1 MDEEDLEKVKE
12 VRDEFKEK
20 YLTNPTVEK
29 KVDKIENG
37 FFQEF
42 MQTFDSNIDIDPG
55 RLIGLTDGIFGMV
68 MTLLVFSMALPGAQ
82 LLSETDFITFL
93 QANAHTFGLTIV
105 SFILVSSFW
114 IYHHEFLKIDS
125 FNILHLW
132 IHMFFLACISVIPFT
147 TSMMGVYSEF
157 LIAEALFGLN
167 ILLVILIFLIMYH
180 HAYTKGFL
188 VKKPSKSEKRYV
200 INTFILII
208 ILTLAVNILGYT
220 ISEDFM
226 YLFLLVPVIS
236 TIRDIRFKMK
246 SRSH

>member
-1 MDEEDLEKVKE
+1 MDEEDFERVKSF
-12 VRDEFKEK
+12 RDEFKEK

-68 MTLLVFSMALPGAQ
+68 MTLFVFSMALPGVE
-82 LLSETDFITFL
+82 LLTETDFITFL

-114 IYHHEFLKIDS
+114 IYHHEFLKINS
-125 FNILHLW
+125 LNMLHLW
-132 IHMFFLACISVIPFT
+132 IHMFFLACISVTPFT
-147 TSMMGVYSEF
+147 TSIMGNYSQF
-157 LIAEALFGLN
+157 FIAEVLFGIN
-167 ILLVILIFLIMYH
+167 IFLTILTFLIMYH

-188 VKKPSKSEKRYV
+188 EKKPSKSEKRYV

-236 TIRDIRFKMK
+236 TIRDIRFRMK
-246 SRSH
+246 S

>member
-1 MDEEDLEKVKE
+1 MDGEDLEKVKE
-12 VRDEFKEK
+12 FRDKFKEK

-29 KVDKIENG
+29 KVDTIENG

-42 MQTFDSNIDIDPG
+42 VQTFDSNIDIDPG

-167 ILLVILIFLIMYH
+167 ILLVILIFLIIYH
-180 HAYTKGFL
+180 HAYTKLFL
-188 VKKPSKSEKRYV
+188 VKKPSNSEKRYV

-246 SRSH
+246 SQPH

>member
-1 MDEEDLEKVKE
+1 MDGEDLEKVKE
-12 VRDEFKEK
+12 FRDKFKEK

-29 KVDKIENG
+29 KVDTIENG

-42 MQTFDSNIDIDPG
+42 VQTFDSNIDIDPG

-68 MTLLVFSMALPGAQ
+68 MTLLVFSLALPGIE
-82 LLSETDFITFL
+82 LLNEMDFITFL
-93 QANAHTFGLTIV
+93 QSNAHTFGLTIV

-132 IHMFFLACISVIPFT
+132 IHMFFLACISVTPFT
-147 TSMMGVYSEF
+147 TSIMGNYSQF
-157 LIAEALFGLN
+157 FIAEVLFGIN
-167 ILLVILIFLIMYH
+167 IFLTILTFLIMYH

-188 VKKPSKSEKRYV
+188 EKKPSKSEKRYV

-236 TIRDIRFKMK
+236 TIRDIRFRMK
-246 SRSH
+246 S

>member
-1 MDEEDLEKVKE
+1 MDEEDFERVKSF
-12 VRDEFKEK
+12 RDEFKEK

-29 KVDKIENG
+29 KVDKIEKG

-68 MTLLVFSMALPGAQ
+68 MTLLGIE
-82 LLSETDFITFL
+82 LLNEMDFITFL
-93 QANAHTFGLTIV
+93 QSNAHTFGLTIV

-167 ILLVILIFLIMYH
+167 ILLAILIFLIMYH

-246 SRSH
+246 SQKEKK

>member
-1 MDEEDLEKVKE
+1 MDEENLEKVKE

-20 YLTNPTVEK
+20 YLTKPTVEK
-29 KVDKIENG
+29 KVDDMANG

-42 MQTFDSNIDIDPG
+42 KQTFDSNIDIDPG

-246 SRSH
+246 SQPH

>member
-1 MDEEDLEKVKE
+1 MDEEDFERVKSF
-12 VRDEFKEK
+12 RDEFKEK

-68 MTLLVFSMALPGAQ
+68 MTLLVFSLALPGIE
-82 LLSETDFITFL
+82 LLNEMDFITFL
-93 QANAHTFGLTIV
+93 QSNAPTFGLTIV

>member
-1 MDEEDLEKVKE
+1 MDEENLEKVKE

-20 YLTNPTVEK
+20 YLTKPTVEK
-29 KVDKIENG
+29 KVDDMANG

-42 MQTFDSNIDIDPG
+42 KQTFDSNIDIDPG

-114 IYHHEFLKIDS
+114 VYHHEFLKIDS
-125 FNILHLW
+125 LNMLHLW

-246 SRSH
+246 SQPH